1 VRGRPTRRPGCR
13 RRGTPGAV
21 IISGGRNIYS
31 VEVENALAAHL
42 AVSVV
47 AIVDPLPGQTVT
59 LDELREFGAER
70 LRVLPAAAL
79 PTHCLSSV
87 PSPGMCG

>member
-1 VRGRPTRRPGCR
+1 VVGRPGG
-13 RRGTPGAV
+13 RGVVVGAHPGAV

-70 LRVLPAAAL
+70 LRVLTAAAL
-79 PTHCLSSV
+79 PTHRLSSV